1 MDSISRNLLPVN
13 PYAGGLYDPC
23 ILQSRKSS
31 PHTGLLLCRRRYD
44 QIAQIQ
50 YRFRCQGA
58 GELDRL
64 AIHTEKF
71 GKRAFAVIDEFFY
84 KSFTKRLDTLYKD
97 AGGAFLSFLYQ
108 TEITKELIEKASDEA
123 SGFSPDVIIGIGGG
137 KALDTA
143 KAVASR
149 LSLPLVIIPT
159 SASTDAPTSAMSII
173 YNDAHEHDDVYY
185 YIKNPDLVLVDSQII
200 ADAPVRFLVSG
211 MGDALATVFEGR
223 TSIRT
228 NQPNYICG
236 ESGSYMRTRTAAAI
250 AEECYRTI
258 CEFGVRAK
266 IANELHV
273 VTDALDAVIEANTL
287 MSGLGFENVGCA
299 ASHVVCNGITAVP
312 GGDKALH
319 GEKVAFGVICQ
330 LLAENEDMKLIEE
343 VIRFNLSVGLPV
355 TLDDMGIAPTEENF
369 DIISANPQETE
380 WTREPFYMDAAK
392 VKAVVKTAHELGKR
406 YKKGL

>member
-1 MDSISRNLLPVN
+1 MLPLTS
-13 PYAGGLYDPC
+13 YAWG
-23 ILQSRKSS
+23 S
-31 PHTGLLLCRRRYD
+31 PGRY
-44 QIAQIQ
+44 I
-50 YRFRCQGA
+50 QGA

-211 MGDALATVFEGR
+211 MGDALATVLKGAQV
-223 TSIRT
+223 SAPIS
-228 NQPNYICG
+228 P
-236 ESGSYMRTRTAAAI
+236 
-250 AEECYRTI
+250 TI
-258 CEFGVRAK
+258 SVENPALTCAPGLPPPLPRSV
-266 IANELHV
+266 IVPSANL
-273 VTDALDAVIEANTL
+273 A
-287 MSGLGFENVGCA
+287 SGLRLPMNFM
-299 ASHVVCNGITAVP
+299 
-312 GGDKALH
+312 
-319 GEKVAFGVICQ
+319 
-330 LLAENEDMKLIEE
+330 LLRMLWMQSS
-343 VIRFNLSVGLPV
+343 RQ
-355 TLDDMGIAPTEENF
+355 TL
-369 DIISANPQETE
+369 
-380 WTREPFYMDAAK
+380 
-392 VKAVVKTAHELGKR
+392 
-406 YKKGL
+406 